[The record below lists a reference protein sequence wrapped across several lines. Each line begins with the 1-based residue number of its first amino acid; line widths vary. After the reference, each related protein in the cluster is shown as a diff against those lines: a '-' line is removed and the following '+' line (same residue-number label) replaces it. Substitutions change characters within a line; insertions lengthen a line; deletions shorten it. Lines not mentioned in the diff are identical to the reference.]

1 VTVTD
6 KAEEFRLSRQHHWAM
21 VANEMAAGRFKGRYY
36 HRRLAQV
43 YRHLIPPGARVV
55 ELGSGPGRLLAAVE
69 SSHGLGV
76 DFCTEMLDLARTNYP
91 DLSFVQA
98 DVHACDLEE
107 TFDFVILSDLVHDV
121 WDLQEVLTTAR
132 PLCATHTRIILNFY
146 SRLWELPLAV
156 AKSINLARPVLRQN
170 WFTAHDVSN
179 ILELSGYET
188 LRSWQEV
195 LLPVSV
201 PFASSVANRFLVK
214 LWPINHLGLTNFLV
228 ARPAAAPSS
237 PAPKISVVVPARNE
251 AGNIEAIVDRTPEM
265 GSGTEIVFVE
275 GGSTD
280 NTWETIEKVAAANRD
295 RAITTLQQPGRGKG
309 DAVRH
314 GFAAADGDILLI
326 LDADITVP
334 PEDLPRFVEALTS
347 GHGEFINGVRLVY
360 PMENAA
366 MRPLNFI
373 ANKLFG
379 LTFSWL
385 LGQPVKDTLCGT
397 KVVWRRDWETIL
409 RNRGYFGDFDPY
421 GDFDLLFGAAKLNLK
436 IVDLPI
442 RYRERTYGST
452 NINRWAGGW
461 LLSRMVMVAARKLK
475 FV

>member
-1 VTVTD
+1 VTD
-6 KAEEFRLSRQHHWAM
+6 KAEEYRLSRQKHWARI
-21 VANEMAAGRFKGRYY
+21 AQEMTAGRFKGRYY

-69 SSHGLGV
+69 PSQGIGV
-76 DFCTEMLDLARTNYP
+76 DFSEEMVTLAGASHPHLGFIQSDVHDLAL
-91 DLSFVQA
+91 D
-98 DVHACDLEE
+98 E
-107 TFDFVILSDLVHDV
+107 TFDFIILSDLVHDL
-121 WDLQEVLTTAR
+121 WDLQEVLTSLR
-132 PLCATHTRIILNFY
+132 SICESHTRIILNFY
-146 SRLWELPLAV
+146 SRLWELPLAF
-156 AKSINLARPVLRQN
+156 AKSVNLARPVLQQN
-170 WFTAHDVSN
+170 WFTSHDVSN

-188 LRSWQEV
+188 LRGWQEV
-195 LLPVSV
+195 LLPISI
-201 PFASSVANRFLVK
+201 PLASSFANRFLVK

-228 ARPAAAPSS
+228 ARPKPAPSPS
-237 PAPKISVVVPARNE
+237 QPRVSVVVPARNE
-251 AGNIEAIVDRTPEM
+251 AGNIEAIVERTPEM
-265 GSGTEIVFVE
+265 GSGTELVFVE
-275 GGSTD
+275 GGSSD
-280 NTWETIEKVAAANRD
+280 NTWETIEHVAEAHGDRD
-295 RAITTLQQPGRGKG
+295 IKTLQQPGKGKG

-334 PEDLPRFVEALTS
+334 PEDLPSFVAALTS

-436 IVDLPI
+436 IVDLPV

-452 NINRWAGGW
+452 NIDRWAGGW
-461 LLSRMVMVAARKLK
+461 LLFRMVMVAARKLK

>member
-1 VTVTD
+1 MVTY
-6 KAEEFRLSRQHHWAM
+6 KAEEYRHSRQTHWAR
-21 VANEMAAGRFKGRYY
+21 VAKAMADGRFKGRYY

-43 YRHLIPPGARVV
+43 YQHLITPGSRVI

-69 SSHGLGV
+69 PSNGLGV
-76 DFCTEMLDLARTNYP
+76 DFCDEMVALAAANHPGLRFAR
-91 DLSFVQA
+91 S
-98 DVHACDLEE
+98 DVHEIALDES
-107 TFDFVILSDLVHDV
+107 FDVVILSDLVHDV
-121 WDLQEVLTTAR
+121 WDLQEVLTSVR
-132 PLCATHTRIILNFY
+132 SLCEPHTRIIFNFY
-146 SRLWELPLAV
+146 SRLWELPLVV
-156 AKSINLARPVLRQN
+156 AKSVNVARPVLQQN

-188 LRSWQEV
+188 LRSWQEILV
-195 LLPVSV
+195 PVSI
-201 PFASSVANRFLVK
+201 PLASSFANKFLVK

-228 ARPAAAPSS
+228 ARPAATPSQS
-237 PAPKISVVVPARNE
+237 EPRVSVVVPARNE
-251 AGNIEAIVDRTPEM
+251 AGNIEAIVERTPEM

-280 NTWETIEKVAAANRD
+280 NTWETIKKVTAAHSDRD
-295 RAITTLQQPGRGKG
+295 IKTLQQPGKGKG

-314 GFAAADGDILLI
+314 GYAAANGDILLI

-366 MRPLNFI
+366 MRPLNFL

-385 LGQPVKDTLCGT
+385 LGQPIKDTLCGT
-397 KVVWRRDWETIL
+397 KVVWRRDWEEIL
-409 RNRGYFGDFDPY
+409 RNRAYFGNFDPY
-421 GDFDLLFGAAKLNLK
+421 GDFDLLFGGAKLNLK
-436 IVDLPI
+436 IVDLPV
-442 RYRERTYGST
+442 RYRDRTYGSCAD
-452 NINRWAGGW
+452 IHRDRAGESLG
-461 LLSRMVMVAARKLK
+461 
-475 FV
+475 